1 MNIKNEK
8 IRKAIDAIKKER
20 PDYGPILDLFGKIII
35 KQAEYLEKVEIK
47 PLPITKDEA
56 RAKLS
61 EGEPLLSIDDF
72 QIDQTNASQLF
83 RELCEILKS
92 ESKELSD
99 GIEII
104 ENALEKGDLNLEE
117 VFQSVLEL
125 DYQFS
130 ELAESLS
137 LDMDTILILVTM
149 SIRPSLEATA
159 LQAKDMVEDVAW
171 SKHYCPVCGS
181 SPAISEL
188 RQLKPDGVEESSAQ
202 GAERIFYCSFCG
214 TEWRTMRLICA
225 FCGNTDQE
233 SLRYFYS
240 ESEKGYRIDV
250 CDKCK
255 GYIKTV
261 DSREISHEIVPAVE
275 DLATLHLDMVAEEGG
290 YKKEEGAMPHSGM

>member
-1 MNIKNEK
+1 MNIKVEK
-8 IRKAIDAIKKER
+8 IRRAINAIKKER
-20 PDYGPILDLFGKIII
+20 PDYGQILDLFGKIII
-35 KQAEYLEKVEIK
+35 KQAEYLEKVKLK
-47 PLPITKDEA
+47 PLAITKDAA

-83 RELCEILKS
+83 REVCEILKS
-92 ESKELSD
+92 ESEELED
-99 GIEII
+99 GIGKI
-104 ENALEKGDLNLEE
+104 ENAIEKGDLSLEE
-117 VFQSVLEL
+117 VFQSILES
-125 DYQFS
+125 DYQIS
-130 ELAESLS
+130 ELVESLS
-137 LDMDTILILVTM
+137 LDMDTLFVLATV
-149 SIRPSLEATA
+149 SIRPSLEAAA
-159 LQAKDMVEDVAW
+159 LQAEKMVEDVTW
-171 SKHYCPVCGS
+171 SEHYCPVCGS

-188 RQLKPDGVEESSAQ
+188 RQLKSDGVEESSAQ

-240 ESEKGYRIDV
+240 ESDKGYRIDV

-255 GYIKTV
+255 RYVKTV

-275 DLATLHLDMVAEEGG
+275 DVATLHLDMVAEEEG
-290 YKKEEGAMPHSGM
+290 YKKEEGFMPYSGI